1 MRGTI
6 ELNYRDFETLHA
18 CLLCETDRLRKL
30 DASVNVCEC
39 ESCGY
44 VFDNPRPT
52 VEALTTFYSQPSK
65 YDSWISEEQA
75 RTSLWNRRL
84 KQLLRV
90 RTPGSLLDVGAGIG
104 QFLHLAQPHFR
115 EVAGIEISASAIDI
129 AQKKYGL
136 RLIRGEIQAIDFSG
150 KQFDNIT
157 IFHVLEHV
165 PNPKLVV
172 ERCAQLLNKGGTLV
186 IAVPNELQ
194 SLRMKARKLL
204 GRMGV
209 RKFQKISK
217 SGLPKIVL
225 DGSLGEIHLSHF
237 TPDVLRGLVERS
249 GLSVVSDSLDPYYVA
264 TGFGKWKER
273 MYYLICSLLRPIV
286 QMNVYD
292 TILLVARKVGA

>member
-1 MRGTI
+1 MPAAL
-6 ELNYRDFETLHA
+6 ELNHSNFETLRT
-18 CLLCETDRLRKL
+18 CLLCETDRVSPL
-30 DASVNVCEC
+30 DANVNVCQC

-52 VEALTTFYSQPSK
+52 VEALTAFYSQPSK

-84 KQLLRV
+84 RQLLRV
-90 RTPGSLLDVGAGIG
+90 RTGGSLMDVGAGIG
-104 QFLHLAQPHFR
+104 QFLYLARPHFK
-115 EVAGIEISASAIDI
+115 EVAGIEISTSAIDI
-129 AQKKYGL
+129 ARTKYGL
-136 RLIRGEIQAIDFSG
+136 NLIRGEIQTIDFG
-150 KQFDNIT
+150 VKQFDNIT

-172 ERCAQLLNKGGTLV
+172 ERCAQLLKKGGTLV

-194 SLRMKARKLL
+194 SFRMKAKKFL

-209 RKFQKISK
+209 RKFRQISK

-237 TPDVLRGLVERS
+237 TPGVLRGLVERS

-264 TGFGKWKER
+264 TGFGKWREGA
-273 MYYLICSLLRPIV
+273 YYQTCRILRDVV
-286 QMNVYD
+286 QLNVYD